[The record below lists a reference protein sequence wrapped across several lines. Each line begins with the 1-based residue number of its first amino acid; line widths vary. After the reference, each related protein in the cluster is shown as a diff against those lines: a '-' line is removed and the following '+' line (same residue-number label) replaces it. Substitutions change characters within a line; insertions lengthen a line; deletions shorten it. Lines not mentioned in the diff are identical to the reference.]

1 MVLEYL
7 RIAYLLSRSDSLPAV
22 GIACTDPSE
31 HKMSSVEC
39 FTFSKRWIELVSSFC
54 DVKSAAA
61 LGTVCS
67 LLASVC
73 SPGPL
78 VKITVEAVEQA
89 RQFVTAGEAQP
100 GERKGQ
106 GYFHLILTGFSA
118 LKQPIRKARA
128 RQEEIDALRAANQKR
143 RETMKIDSEVLQLL
157 SKGPCERVHHLE
169 IGVGDKEVTSDE
181 LASFFSKCRPER
193 VTIRCTPQ
201 GTGCHTECGL
211 YSEALRKAPV
221 LCPSHLIVRVEQGE
235 WAFAKAATA
244 MLSRGLQDLKVQF
257 EAEVLRCRYYEDMYP
272 WDKFV
277 ADEVVW
283 TPIWEAARFP
293 FLCVA
298 EVRDTD
304 YLEEYKYL
312 EFLADWLCPR
322 APGLEELRHLEI
334 LPRRLR
340 NPENAKES
348 DVEKEKEAAQKIV
361 AGCPGL
367 KCIRLNQSGGDSSFI
382 LFLSSLPKLTELE
395 YVSHNNVNISGA
407 GVRCESLRTLKLGAM
422 HSIKDM
428 KHLMA
433 ILRACPNLE
442 VLEGHYLSGILP
454 AGTTPTAEALE
465 AAGKEV
471 NALLPDLKEAKLSTS
486 SEVDLKNRIFLEVDK
501 PPAGRP
507 TRVTRPASG
516 AAGKRGSK
524 SPSSESKP
532 ASPSTAAKPSASQPS
547 EAVPP

>member
-1 MVLEYL
+1 
-7 RIAYLLSRSDSLPAV
+7 
-22 GIACTDPSE
+22 
-31 HKMSSVEC
+31 MSSVES
-39 FTFSKRWIELVSSFC
+39 FTFSRRWIELVSSFC

-67 LLASVC
+67 LSASVC

-100 GERKGQ
+100 EKRKGR
-106 GYFHLILTGFSA
+106 GHFHLILTGFSA
-118 LKQPIRKARA
+118 LERPIRKARA
-128 RQEEIDALRAANQKR
+128 RQEEIDAFRAANQKR

-157 SKGPCERVHHLE
+157 SEGPCERVYHLE

-193 VTIRCTPQ
+193 VTILCTPN
-201 GTGCHTECGL
+201 GSGCHTECGL

-221 LCPSHLIVRVEQGE
+221 LCPSHLTVTVEQGD

-244 MLSRGLQDLKVQF
+244 TLSRGLQELKVQF
-257 EAEVLRCRYYEDMYP
+257 AQRPRQRYYEGTSP
-272 WDKFV
+272 CDKLV
-277 ADEVVW
+277 ADEAAW

-293 FLCVA
+293 FLRVA
-298 EVRDTD
+298 EVQDSSSD
-304 YLEEYKYL
+304 DEYV

-322 APGLEELRHLEI
+322 APGLEELQG
-334 LPRRLR
+334 LR
-340 NPENAKES
+340 IPWGLRKPENGKGS
-348 DVEKEKEAAQKIV
+348 DGEKEFAQKIV

-382 LFLSSLPKLTELE
+382 WFLSSLPKLTELE
-395 YVSHNNVNISGA
+395 YVSYNNAGISGA
-407 GVRCESLRTLKLGAM
+407 GLGGVRCDSLRSLKLGAM

-454 AGTTPTAEALE
+454 AGTRPTAEVLE

-471 NALLPDLKEAKLSTS
+471 KALLPNLKEAKLATHFDHK
-486 SEVDLKNRIFLEVDK
+486 ERVFLKVDK

-507 TRVTRPASG
+507 TRVTRPSSG
-516 AAGKRGSK
+516 AAGKGASK
-524 SPSSESKP
+524 SPFSESNP
-532 ASPSTAAKPSASQPS
+532 ASASTAVKPSASQPS
-547 EAVPP
+547 EAPPPSTASKTAQPAVPHNGLKKKKK